1 MSDFLLSLK
10 DVSLA
15 FGGPQ
20 VLDKVSLSIHKGLR
34 AALTGRNGEG
44 KSTLMKVIAG
54 QIEPDTGEIVRAPGL
69 KVVYV
74 GQGVEDIRRETEDAR
89 GRETVDERH
98 VSRLTSNVL
107 SPTPHVSRLSS
118 QVLAGP
124 SPSVSRPSLARS
136 GGQIRREAL
145 EKAIISQPDLLLL
158 DEPTNHLDVENIDWL
173 EGMIRRQREMAVV
186 IVTHDRR
193 FLKRV
198 ATKILDLDR
207 GELAGWECDYPTFV
221 RRKQELL
228 ADEAVYWERK
238 SKKLAQEEAWI
249 RRGVKARTTRNEGR
263 VAALMKLREEFAAR
277 RREVGTATMKLDT
290 AAAGGVRVLKI
301 EKLGFAWGA
310 EGRTLDER
318 RETLAAEGRETLDGR
333 RETRTAEGRE
343 TLDGRQVSS
352 LSSQVLSGLP
362 SQVSSPS
369 SPWLF
374 RSFSAD
380 ILRGERIGILGRN
393 GAGKTTLLKL
403 LTGKLKPTEGS
414 VTLGTGVEMAFL
426 DQLRGEL
433 NPALTVG
440 ENIASDRDEV
450 IVGGVKKHVY
460 SYLADFLFAPE
471 RVRTPVKALS
481 GGERARLMLAKL
493 FLKPANL
500 LVMDEPTNDLDMET
514 LELLEE
520 QLLNYTGTLLL
531 VSHDREF
538 LDNVVTSTFVL
549 EGDGE
554 VRQYP
559 GGYADYERQRGMKS
573 EVGSRSRTKESSNSA
588 VQLQTTTTSSAPRK
602 LSYKEQRELD
612 ALPEKIDALEKEI
625 AAIEADLVAGKI
637 YTSERLAP
645 AQEELEAAVERWA
658 ELEERSLKLKG

>member
-44 KSTLMKVIAG
+44 KSTLLKVIAG
-54 QIEPDTGEIVRAPGL
+54 ALEPDTGEIVRAPGL

-74 GQGVEDIRRETEDAR
+74 GQGVEGD
-89 GRETVDERH
+89 
-98 VSRLTSNVL
+98 
-107 SPTPHVSRLSS
+107 
-118 QVLAGP
+118 
-124 SPSVSRPSLARS
+124 PSLS
-136 GGQIRREAL
+136 GGQIRRARLEQAL
-145 EKAIISQPDLLLL
+145 LSQPDLLLL
-158 DEPTNHLDVENIDWL
+158 DEPTNHLDIENIDWL

-193 FLKRV
+193 FLRRV

-207 GELAGWECDYPTFV
+207 GELAGWECDYQTFV
-221 RRKQELL
+221 KRKAELL

-263 VAALMKLREEFAAR
+263 VAALMKLRAEFAAR
-277 RREVGTATMKLDT
+277 RKQVGTATMKLDT

-301 EKLGFAWGA
+301 EKLGFSY
-310 EGRTLDER
+310 EK
-318 RETLAAEGRETLDGR
+318 
-333 RETRTAEGRE
+333 
-343 TLDGRQVSS
+343 QVRIANCELRMSEDSAIHHSS
-352 LSSQVLSGLP
+352 
-362 SQVSSPS
+362 
-369 SPWLF
+369 F
-374 RSFSAD
+374 IIRNFSTD
-380 ILRGERIGILGRN
+380 VLRGERIGILGRN

-414 VTLGTGVEMAFL
+414 VTLGTNVEMAFL

-433 NPALTVG
+433 NPELTVG
-440 ENIASDRDEV
+440 ENVASDRDEV

-500 LVMDEPTNDLDMET
+500 LVMDEPTNDLDVET

-520 QLLNYTGTLLL
+520 QLLNYRGTLLL

-559 GGYADYERQRGMKS
+559 GGYEDYVRQRGKTS
-573 EVGSRSRTKESSNSA
+573 TETQRRGEETPKGNEGSPSPGDSVSRK
-588 VQLQTTTTSSAPRK
+588 K
-602 LSYKEQRELD
+602 LSYNEKRELD
-612 ALPEKIDALEKEI
+612 ALPGKIDALEKEI

-637 YTSERLAP
+637 YASERLAP
-645 AQEELEAAVERWA
+645 AQAELETAVERWA
-658 ELEERSLKLKG
+658 ELAERAENML

>member
-20 VLDKVSLSIHKGLR
+20 ILDKVSLSISRGIR

-44 KSTLMKVIAG
+44 KSTLFKVIEG
-54 QIEPDTGEIVRAPGL
+54 VLEPDSGEIVRAPNL
-69 KVVYV
+69 KIAYV
-74 GQGVEDIRRETEDAR
+74 GQEVPA
-89 GRETVDERH
+89 
-98 VSRLTSNVL
+98 
-107 SPTPHVSRLSS
+107 SS
-118 QVLAGP
+118 
-124 SPSVSRPSLARS
+124 RS
-136 GGQIRREAL
+136 GGEIRKQRLEEAL
-145 EKAIISQPDLLLL
+145 LSQPDLLLL
-158 DEPTNHLDVENIDWL
+158 DEPTNHLDIANIDWL
-173 EGMIRRQREMAVV
+173 EAMIRRQRDMAVL

-193 FLKRV
+193 FLRRV
-198 ATKILDLDR
+198 ATKIFDLDR

-221 RRKQELL
+221 KRKAELI

-277 RREVGTATMKLDT
+277 RKQLGSATLKLDT
-290 AAAGGVRVLKI
+290 AVPGGMKVLKVKRLGFGYSGAAGPI
-301 EKLGFAWGA
+301 ISDF
-310 EGRTLDER
+310 T
-318 RETLAAEGRETLDGR
+318 
-333 RETRTAEGRE
+333 
-343 TLDGRQVSS
+343 
-352 LSSQVLSGLP
+352 
-362 SQVSSPS
+362 
-369 SPWLF
+369 
-374 RSFSAD
+374 AD

-403 LTGKLKPTEGS
+403 LTGRLAPTDGS
-414 VTLGTGVEMAFL
+414 VELGTGVEMAFL
-426 DQLRGEL
+426 DQLRSEL
-433 NPALTVG
+433 KPELTVG

-460 SYLADFLFAPE
+460 SYLADFLFPPE

-500 LVMDEPTNDLDMET
+500 LIMDEPTNDLDIET

-520 QLLNYTGTLLL
+520 QQLNYKGTLLL

-549 EGDGE
+549 EGDGT
-554 VRQYP
+554 VKTYP
-559 GGYADYERQRGMKS
+559 GGYEDYVRQRDAAGVETAANPS
-573 EVGSRSRTKESSNSA
+573 AVVGQRTKKPVKIE
-588 VQLQTTTTSSAPRK
+588 VKKRP
-602 LSYKEQRELD
+602 
-612 ALPEKIDALEKEI
+612 LPGAAEKKKVFSCNPF
-625 AAIEADLVAGKI
+625 ADL
-637 YTSERLAP
+637 
-645 AQEELEAAVERWA
+645 
-658 ELEERSLKLKG
+658 

>member
-20 VLDKVSLSIHKGLR
+20 VLDKVSLSIHTGLR

-44 KSTLMKVIAG
+44 KSTLFKVIAG
-54 QIEPDTGEIVRAPGL
+54 TLEPDSGEIVRAPSL

-74 GQGVEDIRRETEDAR
+74 SQGVEEN
-89 GRETVDERH
+89 
-98 VSRLTSNVL
+98 VSCATQAPRC
-107 SPTPHVSRLSS
+107 
-118 QVLAGP
+118 
-124 SPSVSRPSLARS
+124 S
-136 GGQIRREAL
+136 GGQIRRARLEEAIL
-145 EKAIISQPDLLLL
+145 SQPDVLLL
-158 DEPTNHLDVENIDWL
+158 DEPTNHLDVEAIDWL
-173 EGMIRRQREMAVV
+173 EGMIRRQREMAVL

-198 ATKILDLDR
+198 ATKIFDLDR
-207 GELAGWECDYPTFV
+207 GELSGWECDYPTFV
-221 RRKQELL
+221 KRKSELL

-277 RREVGTATMKLDT
+277 RTQVGTATMKLDT
-290 AAAGGVRVLKI
+290 AAPGGVRVLKI
-301 EKLGFAWGA
+301 ERLGFGYELESQAIFSNF
-310 EGRTLDER
+310 
-318 RETLAAEGRETLDGR
+318 
-333 RETRTAEGRE
+333 TA
-343 TLDGRQVSS
+343 DV
-352 LSSQVLSGLP
+352 
-362 SQVSSPS
+362 
-369 SPWLF
+369 
-374 RSFSAD
+374 
-380 ILRGERIGILGRN
+380 LRGERIGILGRN

-403 LTGKLKPTEGS
+403 LTGQLQPTEGS
-414 VTLGTGVEMAFL
+414 VTVGTNVQMTFL
-426 DQLRGEL
+426 DQLRSEM
-433 NPALTVG
+433 NPELTVG
-440 ENIASDRDEV
+440 ENIAKDRDEV

-460 SYLADFLFAPE
+460 SYLADFLFSPE

-500 LVMDEPTNDLDMET
+500 LIMDEPTNDLDIET

-520 QLLNYTGTLLL
+520 QLLNYKGTLLL

-549 EGDGE
+549 EGDGM
-554 VRQYP
+554 VKQFP
-559 GGYADYERQRGMKS
+559 GGYEDYIRQRGSKLKS
-573 EVGSRSRTKESSNSA
+573 EVEQKKKADFAVRLEPSA
-588 VQLQTTTTSSAPRK
+588 SAKK
-602 LSYKEQRELD
+602 LSYNEKRELEQ
-612 ALPEKIDALEKEI
+612 LPAKIEELEQEI

-637 YTSERLAP
+637 YTSDRLAP
-645 AQEELEAAVERWA
+645 AQAELETAVDRWA
-658 ELEERSLKLKG
+658 ELEERNS

>member
-20 VLDKVSLSIHKGLR
+20 ILDKVSLSISKGLR

-44 KSTLMKVIAG
+44 KSTLFKVIAG
-54 QIEPDTGEIVRAPGL
+54 TLEPDTGEIVRAPNL
-69 KVVYV
+69 KVAYV
-74 GQGVEDIRRETEDAR
+74 SQGV
-89 GRETVDERH
+89 DEADEG
-98 VSRLTSNVL
+98 
-107 SPTPHVSRLSS
+107 
-118 QVLAGP
+118 AG
-124 SPSVSRPSLARS
+124 ARS
-136 GGQIRREAL
+136 GGEIRRARLEA
-145 EKAIISQPDLLLL
+145 AILSQPDILLL
-158 DEPTNHLDVENIDWL
+158 DEPTNHLDVEAIDWL
-173 EGMIRRQREMAVV
+173 EGMIRRQREMAVL

-198 ATKILDLDR
+198 ATKIFDLDR
-207 GELAGWECDYPTFV
+207 GELSGWECDYPTFV
-221 RRKQELL
+221 RRKAELL

-277 RREVGTATMKLDT
+277 RTQVGTSTMKLDT
-290 AAAGGVRVLKI
+290 AAPGGVRVLKI
-301 EKLGFAWGA
+301 ENLGFSYGA
-310 EGRTLDER
+310 HKIVSGF
-318 RETLAAEGRETLDGR
+318 
-333 RETRTAEGRE
+333 TA
-343 TLDGRQVSS
+343 DV
-352 LSSQVLSGLP
+352 
-362 SQVSSPS
+362 
-369 SPWLF
+369 
-374 RSFSAD
+374 
-380 ILRGERIGILGRN
+380 LRGERIGILGRN

-403 LTGKLKPTEGS
+403 LTGQLAPSEGS
-414 VTLGTGVEMAFL
+414 VTRGTNVALAFL

-433 NPALTVG
+433 NPELTVG

-450 IVGGVKKHVY
+450 IVGGIKKHVY
-460 SYLADFLFAPE
+460 SYLADFLFSPA

-500 LVMDEPTNDLDMET
+500 LVMDEPTNDLDIET

-549 EGDGE
+549 EGDGA
-554 VRQYP
+554 VRCFP
-559 GGYADYERQRGMKS
+559 GGYEDYVRQRGAQGEGKRKK
-573 EVGSRSRTKESSNSA
+573 EDGRSAEANTPPQPSQPSKPA
-588 VQLQTTTTSSAPRK
+588 K
-602 LSYKEQRELD
+602 LSYGEKRELE
-612 ALPEKIDALEKEI
+612 ALPAQIEALEKAI
-625 AAIEADLVAGKI
+625 ADIHAADPVKEYARYADL
-637 YTSERLAP
+637 P
-645 AQEELEAAVERWA
+645 AREA
-658 ELEERSLKLKG
+658 ELERLVDRWAALAERE

>member
-20 VLDKVSLSIHKGLR
+20 VLDRVSLSIQRGLR

-44 KSTLMKVIAG
+44 KSTLLKVIAG
-54 QIEPDTGEIVRAPGL
+54 QLEPDSGEIVRAPGL

-74 GQGVEDIRRETEDAR
+74 GQGVEDLGVDKIGKGIGVDIDNIDNAISMPTDAYRR
-89 GRETVDERH
+89 
-98 VSRLTSNVL
+98 L
-107 SPTPHVSRLSS
+107 PTPTN
-118 QVLAGP
+118 
-124 SPSVSRPSLARS
+124 SLNLS
-136 GGQIRREAL
+136 GGQIRRARL
-145 EKAIISQPDLLLL
+145 EKALLSQPDLLLL

-173 EGMIRRQREMAVV
+173 EGMIRRQRELAVV

-193 FLKRV
+193 VLRRV

-221 RRKQELL
+221 KRKQELL

-263 VAALMKLREEFAAR
+263 VAALMKLRAEFAAR
-277 RREVGTATMKLDT
+277 RKQVGTATMKLDT

-301 EKLGFAWGA
+301 ERLGFGWGV
-310 EGRTLDER
+310 GGDRIDR
-318 RETLAAEGRETLDGR
+318 RIGADTDTIDNKGSTPTDAYPRLSTPNLFSNF
-333 RETRTAEGRE
+333 TA
-343 TLDGRQVSS
+343 DV
-352 LSSQVLSGLP
+352 
-362 SQVSSPS
+362 
-369 SPWLF
+369 
-374 RSFSAD
+374 
-380 ILRGERIGILGRN
+380 LRGERIGILGRN

-403 LTGKLKPTEGS
+403 LTGKLQPTEGS

-433 NPALTVG
+433 NPELTVG

-471 RVRTPVKALS
+471 RVRTPVAALS

-500 LVMDEPTNDLDMET
+500 LVMDEPTNDLDIET

-520 QLLNYTGTLLL
+520 QLLNYSGTLLL

-559 GGYADYERQRGMKS
+559 GGYADYEKQRGKREEGRGKS
-573 EVGSRSRTKESSNSA
+573 CKVLPRPSSL
-588 VQLQTTTTSSAPRK
+588 VPHPSSKK
-602 LSYKEQRELD
+602 LSYNEQRELA
-612 ALPEKIDALEKEI
+612 ALPDRIDALEKEI

-645 AQEELEAAVERWA
+645 AQEELEQLVERWA
-658 ELEERSLKLKG
+658 ELEERKGEGRKE